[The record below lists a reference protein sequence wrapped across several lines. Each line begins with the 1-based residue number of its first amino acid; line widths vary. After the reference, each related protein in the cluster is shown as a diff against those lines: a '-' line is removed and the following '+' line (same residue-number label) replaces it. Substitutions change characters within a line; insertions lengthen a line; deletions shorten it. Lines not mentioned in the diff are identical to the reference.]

1 VVNEILLDNQ
11 KENKKNQMVIMINNQ
26 IKILMNENIFLL
38 LNEILSKIIE
48 ELKIFQKRK
57 YFMIHTTQRPFSK
70 YLILV

>member
-48 ELKIFQKRK
+48 ELKIFQKK
-57 YFMIHTTQRPFSK
+57 KIFYDTYNPKTIF
-70 YLILV
+70 